1 LGEGQR
7 RPRVRGAGFDGERS
21 ALSPGFWEKSVIGA
35 LNASRGK
42 ARVLEGETVICNSAR
57 LPRVSVVMLL
67 TAFLSFSPLEAK
79 ADVSSWLTLG
89 PGVNKMGGLGWHRD
103 TIPSLR
109 LGTGMGTDPSHAFVL
124 GGFFRLDTLFDKGTD
139 LSLSLRFADH
149 GFANGQWGFAID
161 AGPLARFWGE
171 TAYGATVVGMVGL
184 PWGFEIGLQ
193 AAIGEERIRTYGGFA
208 ALDLARL
215 TVYRRSGSSYW
226 KNRFP
231 AYRTPEEE
239 QH

>member
-1 LGEGQR
+1 MTR
-7 RPRVRGAGFDGERS
+7 IS
-21 ALSPGFWEKSVIGA
+21 AS
-35 LNASRGK
+35 
-42 ARVLEGETVICNSAR
+42 
-57 LPRVSVVMLL
+57 LPRVSVVALFV
-67 TAFLSFSPLEAK
+67 TVLSFSSREAK
-79 ADVSSWLTLG
+79 ADVSSWLSLG
-89 PGVNKMGGLGWHRD
+89 SGVNKMGGLGWHRD

-124 GGFFRLDTLFDKGTD
+124 GGFFRLDTLFDRGTD
-139 LSLSLRFADH
+139 LSMSLRFADY
-149 GFANGQWGFAID
+149 GFVNGQWGFAID
-161 AGPLARFWGE
+161 AGPMARFWGE
-171 TAYGATVVGMVGL
+171 TAYGATVAATLGL
-184 PWGFEIGLQ
+184 PWGFELGLQ
-193 AAIGEERIRTYGGFA
+193 SAIGEDRIRTYGGFF